1 MPEFYV
7 EQRQTAAQ
15 GWTVEATS
23 KADAIR
29 RVRNGEGEALS
40 FEITST
46 GGYWAEP
53 TDREVGSR
61 KGV

>member
-7 EQRQTAAQ
+7 EQRQTAAP
-15 GWTVEATS
+15 GWVVEATS
-23 KADAIR
+23 KVDAIR

-46 GGYWAEP
+46 GGYQAQPMSHES
-53 TDREVGSR
+53 EGS
-61 KGV
+61 